1 MYTEQIKVLYPSNKW
16 LNSSTAAVGYVE
28 SNLQM
33 ASLLV
38 HWWRPYIYC
47 AIISHNA
54 VSTWFVKYKQSV
66 TPSHGPS
73 LSRVNHT
80 QLADTKLEVLW
91 NNAQQLLFILNLFYG
106 LLKGIWHIEQF
117 PHNIK
122 ASFLFVFF
130 NLPIYVSQTCMKK
143 RLYTLGLH
151 LCNLSTLSILKMPS
165 YLSTKHHRKV
175 STPIYSPPETTWEKQ
190 LGANWK
196 VLLMGVYPA
205 EAAAK

>member
-1 MYTEQIKVLYPSNKW
+1 MYTEQIKALYPSNKW
-16 LNSSTAAVGYVE
+16 LNSYTTAVRYVE

-33 ASLLV
+33 PSQSV
-38 HWWRPYIYC
+38 HWWGPYIYC

-73 LSRVNHT
+73 LSHVNHT
-80 QLADTKLEVLW
+80 QLADTKLEELW
-91 NNAQQLLFILNLFYG
+91 NNAQQLCFIVNIFYRIVKGNLTCRTISHKSKYLFY
-106 LLKGIWHIEQF
+106 LCSLIYQF
-117 PHNIK
+117 TSPK
-122 ASFLFVFF
+122 PTWKKTLYFGAAFVQPFHT
-130 NLPIYVSQTCMKK
+130 IYF
-143 RLYTLGLH
+143 
-151 LCNLSTLSILKMPS
+151 KMPS

-175 STPIYSPPETTWEKQ
+175 STPIYPPPETTWEKQ

-205 EAAAK
+205 QATAK